1 MPEKGWIVLTIREQV
16 GRKIKELAQGDGLT
30 VSEYL
35 EMLISGATEEKSTVK
50 GTRKIVE
57 EWTVCRSCGIKLKT
71 KNLSEHMSK
80 IHKTRS

>member
-1 MPEKGWIVLTIREQV
+1 MPEKGWIALTVREQV
-16 GRKIKELAQGDGLT
+16 GSKIKELAQGDRLT

-35 EMLISGATEEKSTVK
+35 EKLISGATEQKGTVK
-50 GTRKIVE
+50 GTEEIVE

-80 IHKTRS
+80 IHKARS